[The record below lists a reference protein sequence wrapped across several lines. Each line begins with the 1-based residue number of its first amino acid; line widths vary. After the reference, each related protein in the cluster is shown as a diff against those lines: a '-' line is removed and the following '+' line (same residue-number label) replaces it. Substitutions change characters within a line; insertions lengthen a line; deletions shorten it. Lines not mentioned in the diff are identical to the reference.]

1 MNKELIKNLKRISEF
16 EAGGQ
21 PPEGWIDSN
30 RDILMSQIRPAIDH
44 QETEYQ
50 FAERNYYWQYANN
63 IFRQRIMK
71 PAMAVFVLFGLMLG
85 YSATMTVANSSLQGD
100 ILYPVKTAQ
109 ERVQLVLTFSQ
120 EREAQ
125 LHIDFA
131 QRRLDELNR
140 ISQQSG
146 DSQEKAD
153 KITKTVANL
162 SKEVNSAKDKLNKIS
177 IASVDTVLTIAKE
190 IDRNTLDLEQ
200 KITEVRDSLSD
211 EIKNQVGDTLA
222 QAIDTAKDTGSSALS
237 VMVDKYTKGETGI
250 SDEEIISRLNERIK
264 SAEEDLAK
272 ASLEVN
278 KAVGAATSTLNLMA
292 ESTRASS
299 TMSLNL
305 VSTSTIESVSLM
317 PQQAKDTLEQAKSL
331 LEQGDLVSAL
341 AKVVESKEIVLG
353 ATSGAQSIV
362 NDLQNVDII
371 SNVKGT
377 STDINIQSTSTG
389 STSESTSSTVG
400 Q

>member
-1 MNKELIKNLKRISEF
+1 
-16 EAGGQ
+16 
-21 PPEGWIDSN
+21 
-30 RDILMSQIRPAIDH
+30 
-44 QETEYQ
+44 
-50 FAERNYYWQYANN
+50 
-63 IFRQRIMK
+63 
-71 PAMAVFVLFGLMLG
+71 
-85 YSATMTVANSSLQGD
+85 
-100 ILYPVKTAQ
+100 
-109 ERVQLVLTFSQ
+109 
-120 EREAQ
+120 
-125 LHIDFA
+125 
-131 QRRLDELNR
+131 
-140 ISQQSG
+140 
-146 DSQEKAD
+146 
-153 KITKTVANL
+153 
-162 SKEVNSAKDKLNKIS
+162 VN
-177 IASVDTVLTIAKE
+177 
-190 IDRNTLDLEQ
+190 Q
-200 KITEVRDSLSD
+200 
-211 EIKNQVGDTLA
+211 
-222 QAIDTAKDTGSSALS
+222 
-237 VMVDKYTKGETGI
+237 
-250 SDEEIISRLNERIK
+250 
-264 SAEEDLAK
+264 
-272 ASLEVN
+272 
-278 KAVGAATSTLNLMA
+278 AVGAATSTLNLMA

>member
-1 MNKELIKNLKRISEF
+1 MNKDLIKNLKRISEF
-16 EAGGQ
+16 EAGGRPQ
-21 PPEGWIDSN
+21 EDWLISN
-30 RDILMSQIRPAIDH
+30 RDILMSQIRPATD
-44 QETEYQ
+44 QRETEYQ

-109 ERVQLVLTFSQ
+109 ERVQLVLTFSE

-131 QRRLDELNR
+131 QRRLNELNR

-237 VMVDKYTKGETGI
+237 VMVDKYTQGDSGI
-250 SDEEIISRLNERIK
+250 SDQEIISRLAERIK

>member
-1 MNKELIKNLKRISEF
+1 MNKDLIKNLKRISEF
-16 EAGGQ
+16 EAGGRPQ
-21 PPEGWIDSN
+21 EDWLISN
-30 RDILMSQIRPAIDH
+30 RDILMSQIRPATD
-44 QETEYQ
+44 QRETEYQ
-50 FAERNYYWQYANN
+50 SAERNYYWQYVNN
-63 IFRQRIMK
+63 LFQQRLMR
-71 PAMAVFVLFGLMLG
+71 PALAVVVLFGLTLG
-85 YSATMTVANSSLQGD
+85 YNATVSVANSSLEGD

-109 ERVQLVLTFSQ
+109 ERVQLALTFSQ

-131 QRRLDELNR
+131 ERRLDELNR
-140 ISQQSG
+140 LSQQTG
-146 DSQEKAD
+146 DSQKKVK
-153 KITKTVANL
+153 KITKTAANL
-162 SKEVNSAKDKLNKIS
+162 SKEVSSAKDKLNKIS
-177 IASVDTVLTIAKE
+177 MASVGTALTIAKE
-190 IDRNTLDLEQ
+190 IDSTTLDLEQ
-200 KITEVRDSLSD
+200 KITEVKDSLTD
-211 EIKNQVGDTLA
+211 EVKNQVGDTLA

-237 VMVDKYTKGETGI
+237 VMVDKYTQGDSGI
-250 SDEEIISRLNERIK
+250 SDQEIISRLAERIK